1 MASQSTATKPV
12 KNVVILISG
21 RGSNMEV
28 FLEASRQ
35 GMLDGTIV
43 RVISNRP
50 DAQGI
55 DTAKRRGIATAVIDH
70 ETFDTREAF
79 DAALAAEVASADPDV
94 VVLAGFMRILTPV
107 FIDRFLGKLVNIH
120 PSLLPKYAGLNTHQ
134 RAIDAGD
141 AEAGATVHYV
151 TNELDGG
158 PAILQARVKIDD
170 LDTAETL
177 ASKVLEVEHR
187 IFPEAVNWHLQ
198 GRVLHAELGA
208 YLDGELLPPG
218 GVSWDPCSASSA

>member
-1 MASQSTATKPV
+1 MASIPTSTKPT

-28 FLEASRQ
+28 FLEASSQ
-35 GMLDGTIV
+35 GLRNGTIV

-55 DTAKRRGIATAVIDH
+55 VTANKRGIATAVIDH
-70 ETFDTREAF
+70 KKFETREAF
-79 DAALAAEVASADPDV
+79 DAALAEEVASAEPDV
-94 VVLAGFMRILTPV
+94 IVLAGFMRILTPV

-120 PSLLPKYAGLNTHQ
+120 PSLLPKYTGLNTHQ

-141 AEAGATVHYV
+141 SEAGATVHYV

-158 PAILQARVKIDD
+158 PAILQARVSVEAT
-170 LDTAETL
+170 DTAESL
-177 ASKVLEVEHR
+177 ASKVLTVEHR

-198 GRVLHAELGA
+198 GRVMHAEHGA
-208 YLDGELLPPG
+208 YLDGKLLPPSG
-218 GVSWDPCSASSA
+218 ATWDPTSA

>member
-1 MASQSTATKPV
+1 MASKPTSTKPI

-28 FLEASRQ
+28 FLEASSQ
-35 GMLDGTIV
+35 GLLNGTIV

-55 DTAKRRGIATAVIDH
+55 VTANKRGIATAVIDH
-70 ETFDTREAF
+70 KKFETREAF
-79 DAALAAEVASADPDV
+79 DAALAEEVASAEPDV
-94 VVLAGFMRILTPV
+94 IVLAGFMRILTPV

-120 PSLLPKYAGLNTHQ
+120 PSLLPKYTGLNTHQ

-141 AEAGATVHYV
+141 SEAGATVHYV

-158 PAILQARVKIDD
+158 PAILQARVSVEAT
-170 LDTAETL
+170 DTAESL
-177 ASKVLEVEHR
+177 ASKVLTVEHR

-198 GRVLHAELGA
+198 GRVMHAEHGA
-208 YLDGELLPPG
+208 YLDGKLLPSSG
-218 GVSWDPCSASSA
+218 ATWDPTSA

>member
-1 MASQSTATKPV
+1 MASKPTSTKPT

-28 FLEASRQ
+28 FLEASSQ
-35 GMLDGTIV
+35 GLLNGTIV

-55 DTAKRRGIATAVIDH
+55 VTANKRGIATAVIDH
-70 ETFDTREAF
+70 KKFETRETF
-79 DAALAAEVASADPDV
+79 DAALAEEVASAQPDV
-94 VVLAGFMRILTPV
+94 IVLAGFMRILTPV
-107 FIDRFLGKLVNIH
+107 FIDKFLGKLVNIH
-120 PSLLPKYAGLNTHQ
+120 PSLLPKYTGLNTHQ

-141 AEAGATVHYV
+141 SEAGATVHYV

-158 PAILQARVKIDD
+158 PAILQARVTIEEI
-170 LDTAETL
+170 DTAESL
-177 ASKVLEVEHR
+177 ASKVLAVEHR

-198 GRVLHAELGA
+198 GRVMHAEHGA
-208 YLDGELLPPG
+208 YLDGKLLPPSG
-218 GVSWDPCSASSA
+218 ATWDPTRA

>member
-1 MASQSTATKPV
+1 MASQLHSIKPQ

-28 FLEASRQ
+28 FLDASSR
-35 GMLDGTIV
+35 GLLDGAIV

-55 DTAKRRGIATAVIDH
+55 VTAKQHGIATTVIDH
-70 ETFDTREAF
+70 KQFETRESF
-79 DAALAAEVASADPDV
+79 DAALADEVATANPDV
-94 VVLAGFMRILTPV
+94 IVLAGFMRILTPI
-107 FIDRFLGKLVNIH
+107 FINQFLGKLVNIH

-141 AEAGATVHYV
+141 TEAGATVHYV

-158 PAILQARVKIDD
+158 PAILQARVPIVERE
-170 LDTAETL
+170 TAKTL
-177 ASKVLEVEHR
+177 ASKVLKVEHL
-187 IFPEAVNWHLQ
+187 IFPRAVNWHLQ
-198 GRVLHAELGA
+198 ERVIFTELGA
-208 YLDGELLPPG
+208 YLDGELLPSNG
-218 GVSWDPCSASSA
+218 ATWDPTHV

>member
-1 MASQSTATKPV
+1 MASIPTSTKPT

-28 FLEASRQ
+28 FLEASSQ
-35 GMLDGTIV
+35 GLLNGTIV

-55 DTAKRRGIATAVIDH
+55 VTANKRGIATAVIDH
-70 ETFDTREAF
+70 KKFETREAF
-79 DAALAAEVASADPDV
+79 DAALAEEVASAEPDV
-94 VVLAGFMRILTPV
+94 IVLAGFMRILTPV

-120 PSLLPKYAGLNTHQ
+120 PSLLPKYTGLNTHQ

-141 AEAGATVHYV
+141 SEAGATVHYV

-158 PAILQARVKIDD
+158 PAILQARVSVEAT
-170 LDTAETL
+170 DTAESL
-177 ASKVLEVEHR
+177 ASKVLTVEHR

-198 GRVLHAELGA
+198 GRVMHAEYGA
-208 YLDGELLPPG
+208 YLDGKLLPPSG
-218 GVSWDPCSASSA
+218 ATWDPTSA

>member
-1 MASQSTATKPV
+1 MASKPTSTKPI

-28 FLEASRQ
+28 FLEASSQ
-35 GMLDGTIV
+35 GLLNGTIV

-55 DTAKRRGIATAVIDH
+55 ITANKRGIATAVIDH
-70 ETFDTREAF
+70 KKFETREAF
-79 DAALAAEVASADPDV
+79 DAALAEEVASAEPDV
-94 VVLAGFMRILTPV
+94 IVLAGFMRILTPV

-120 PSLLPKYAGLNTHQ
+120 PSLLPKYTGLNTHQ

-141 AEAGATVHYV
+141 SEAGATVHYV

-158 PAILQARVKIDD
+158 PAILQASVSVEAT
-170 LDTAETL
+170 DTAESL
-177 ASKVLEVEHR
+177 ASKVLTVEHR

-198 GRVLHAELGA
+198 GRVMHSEHGA
-208 YLDGELLPPG
+208 YLDGKLLPPSG
-218 GVSWDPCSASSA
+218 ATWDPTSA

>member
-1 MASQSTATKPV
+1 MASKPTSTKPT

-28 FLEASRQ
+28 FLEASSK
-35 GMLDGTIV
+35 GLLNGTIV

-55 DTAKRRGIATAVIDH
+55 VTANKRGIATAVIDH
-70 ETFDTREAF
+70 KKFETREAF
-79 DAALAAEVASADPDV
+79 DAALAEEVASAQPDV
-94 VVLAGFMRILTPV
+94 IVLAGFMRILTPV
-107 FIDRFLGKLVNIH
+107 FIDKFLGKLVNIH
-120 PSLLPKYAGLNTHQ
+120 PSLLPKYTGLNTHQ

-141 AEAGATVHYV
+141 SEAGATVHYV

-158 PAILQARVKIDD
+158 PAILQARVTIEEI
-170 LDTAETL
+170 DTAESL
-177 ASKVLEVEHR
+177 ASKVLAVEHR

-198 GRVLHAELGA
+198 GRVMHEENGA
-208 YLDGELLPPG
+208 YLDGKLLPPSG
-218 GVSWDPCSASSA
+218 ATWNPTRA

>member
-1 MASQSTATKPV
+1 MASKPTSTKPI

-28 FLEASRQ
+28 FLEASSQ
-35 GMLDGTIV
+35 GLLNGTIV

-55 DTAKRRGIATAVIDH
+55 VTANKRGVATAVIDH
-70 ETFDTREAF
+70 KKFETREAF
-79 DAALAAEVASADPDV
+79 DAALAEEVASAEPDV
-94 VVLAGFMRILTPV
+94 IVLAGFMRILTPV

-120 PSLLPKYAGLNTHQ
+120 PSLLPKYTGLNTHQ

-141 AEAGATVHYV
+141 SEAGATVHYV

-158 PAILQARVKIDD
+158 PAILQARVSVEAT
-170 LDTAETL
+170 DTAESL
-177 ASKVLEVEHR
+177 ASKVLTVEHR

-198 GRVLHAELGA
+198 GRVMHAEHGA
-208 YLDGELLPPG
+208 YLDGKLLPPSG
-218 GVSWDPCSASSA
+218 ATWDPTSA